1 MNNNRG
7 TLPWWLGDSIAIF
20 AGILVPFSLAPYGY
34 WGLSL
39 LAPAIL
45 AYLLKQQSGKSALR
59 RSFLFGIGMFAK
71 GTSWVYISIHD
82 FGYTVAPLAAVL
94 TAVFVLGLALVFA
107 APFYAYGRFFSQH
120 YSTFNSRHTLKKTC
134 SYALLFS
141 ALWVLGEWS
150 RSWFLTGFPWLYL
163 GYAHID
169 TWLAGWAPIGGVFS
183 LSFIA
188 VFTGTATGEVIE
200 EASKNFV
207 RPFDT
212 VKTLTRNHELSI
224 VGIVILWTVG
234 LALMPSEKDYN
245 DNPSISVAIIQPNT
259 PLEVKWNPLFR
270 DQIMETLREETEK
283 YWDKDLVIWPEA
295 AIPIMYHDAAYFLED
310 IEAKAHDT
318 QTGVVLGILYDDV
331 EPMTFYNSI
340 TGLGRA
346 NGMYFKQRLVPFGEY
361 VPLEKWLRG
370 LIAFFNLPN
379 SIIYPG
385 GKNQEILGF
394 DNIKIAPSI
403 CYEIVYPDLVTRL
416 ARESELLITIS
427 NDAWFGSSIGP
438 IQHLQMAQMR
448 ALENQRY
455 VLRGTNTGISAIIN
469 PLGKITR
476 ASRQFERHAIEQNN
490 VKLVNTT
497 TLFAL
502 WGSYPIVIL
511 CFGIL
516 ASIFFTQ
523 LKQRQRKIVGT
534 PG

>member
-1 MNNNRG
+1 MNNRRG
-7 TLPWWLGDSIAIF
+7 TLQWWLGDSVAIF
-20 AGILVPFSLAPYGY
+20 AGVLVPFSLAPYGY

-39 LAPAIL
+39 LAPAAL
-45 AYLLKQQSGKSALR
+45 AYLLKHQSGKSALR
-59 RSFLFGIGMFAK
+59 RSFLFGVGMFAK

-82 FGYTVAPLAAVL
+82 FGYTIAPLAVVL

-107 APFYAYGRFFSQH
+107 APFYAYGRYFSKH
-120 YSTFNSRHTLKKTC
+120 NSALDTPFSAKKAC
-134 SYALLFS
+134 AYALLFS

-169 TWLAGWAPIGGVFS
+169 TWLAGWAPIGGVFV
-183 LSFIA
+183 LSFIS
-188 VFTGTATGEVIE
+188 VLSGTAIGEAIE
-200 EASKNFV
+200 DILKNHSFSIDS
-207 RPFDT
+207 F
-212 VKTLTRNHELSI
+212 KTFTRSHGPIFL
-224 VGIVILWTVG
+224 GATILWGTG
-234 LALMPSEKDYN
+234 LALMPSEKDYEN
-245 DNPSISVAIIQPNT
+245 TPSLSVAIIQPNT

-283 YWDKDLVIWPEA
+283 YWDKDLIIWPEA

-310 IEAKAHDT
+310 IEAKANET

-385 GKNQEILGF
+385 GKDQEILGF

-403 CYEIVYPDLVTRL
+403 CYEIVYPDLVARL
-416 ARESELLITIS
+416 AKESELLITIS

-476 ASRQFERHAIEQNN
+476 ASRQFERHAIEQND

-516 ASIFFTQ
+516 TSILLIQ

>member
-7 TLPWWLGDSIAIF
+7 TLPWWLGDSMAIF

-34 WGLSL
+34 WALSL

-45 AYLLKQQSGKSALR
+45 AYLVKQQTGKAALR
-59 RSFLFGIGMFAK
+59 RSFLFGVGMFAK

-82 FGYTVAPLAAVL
+82 FGYTVAPLAVVL
-94 TAVFVLGLALVFA
+94 TTVFVLGLALVFS
-107 APFYAYGRFFSQH
+107 APFYIYGRYFSRYYLNRDTKH
-120 YSTFNSRHTLKKTC
+120 SAKKAC
-134 SYALLFS
+134 AYALLFS

-169 TWLAGWAPIGGVFS
+169 TWLAGWAPIGGVFA

-188 VFTGTATGEVIE
+188 VFTGVTIA
-200 EASKNFV
+200 EAIDDTYRNFT
-207 RPFDT
+207 RSFDT
-212 VKTLTRNHELSI
+212 VKICARNHGPTLL
-224 VGIVILWTVG
+224 GLATLWTVG
-234 LALMPSEKDYN
+234 LAVMPSEKDYEN
-245 DNPSISVAIIQPNT
+245 NPSLSVAIIQPNT

-283 YWDKDLVIWPEA
+283 HWDKDLIIWPEA
-295 AIPIMYHDAAYFLED
+295 AIPIMYHDAAYFLDD
-310 IEAKAHDT
+310 IETKANDT
-318 QTGVVLGILYDDV
+318 QTGIVLGILYDDA

-385 GKNQEILGF
+385 EQDQDILGF
-394 DNIKIAPSI
+394 DAFKIAPSI
-403 CYEIVYPDLVTRL
+403 CYEIVYPDLVARL
-416 ARESELLITIS
+416 AKQSDLLITIS

-469 PLGKITR
+469 PLGEITQ
-476 ASRQFERHAIEQNN
+476 ASRQFERHSIEQNN
-490 VKLVNTT
+490 VKLVDTT
-497 TLFAL
+497 TLFAF

-516 ASIFFTQ
+516 AFIALAQ
-523 LKQRQRKIVGT
+523 LKQRQQKIVGT

>member
-1 MNNNRG
+1 MNNTRR
-7 TLPWWLGDSIAIF
+7 TLPWWLGDCIAAF
-20 AGILVPFSLAPYGY
+20 AGVLVPFSLAPYSY

-45 AYLLKQQSGKSALR
+45 AYLLKHQSGKSALR
-59 RSFLFGIGMFAK
+59 RSFLFGVGMFAK

-82 FGYTVAPLAAVL
+82 FGYTLAPLAVIL

-107 APFYAYGRFFSQH
+107 APFYAYGRYFSQH
-120 YSTFNSRHTLKKTC
+120 YATHGTQYTAKKIC

-163 GYAHID
+163 GYAHVD
-169 TWLAGWAPIGGVFS
+169 TWLAGWAPIGGVFV

-188 VFTGTATGEVIE
+188 VFTGTAVAETVDAGFNKF
-200 EASKNFV
+200 SLSSH
-207 RPFDT
+207 T
-212 VKTLTRNHELSI
+212 VKTFTRDHGPIILGLI
-224 VGIVILWTVG
+224 ILWGAG
-234 LALMPSEKDYN
+234 LGLIPSEQNYK
-245 DNPSISVAIIQPNT
+245 DNPSVSVAIIQPNT

-283 YWDKDLVIWPEA
+283 YWDKDLIIWPEA
-295 AIPIMYHDAAYFLED
+295 AIPIMYHDASYFLED
-310 IEAKAHDT
+310 IEAKANDT
-318 QTGVVLGILYDDV
+318 NTGVVLGILYDDE

-385 GKNQEILGF
+385 EKDQEILGF
-394 DNIKIAPSI
+394 DEIKIAPSI
-403 CYEIVYPDLVTRL
+403 CYEIVYPDLVARL
-416 ARESELLITIS
+416 AKQSDLLITIS

-469 PLGKITR
+469 PLGQITQ
-476 ASRQFERHAIEQNN
+476 ASRQFERHAIEQND

-497 TLFAL
+497 TLFAF

-516 ASIFFTQ
+516 ASVCLIQ
-523 LKQRQRKIVGT
+523 LKQRQQKIVGT